1 MKTNLVV
8 LFVVIVSVAACSV
21 AWADR
26 AYVTD
31 SFEVTLRTGPSSG
44 NKIIA
49 MPRSGQPLE
58 VLEEEGDWSHV
69 NLLKGGEPVQE
80 GWILSRY
87 LVRRVP
93 WELQAKS
100 LGEENASLKEKLG
113 LLEDQMGELQRR
125 NKELTIKLEGSED
138 SLRKMT
144 SQYDT
149 LKKGSASYLELKRDH
164 EAATAALETA
174 EEKVRKLSEENEIL
188 QSSQRNKW
196 FATGALVLLCGLMI
210 GVVVGSRQKKRRSS
224 LYS

>member
-1 MKTNLVV
+1 MKKVLGVV
-8 LFVVIVSVAACSV
+8 VGAILLTIIGTA
-21 AWADR
+21 AWAER

-58 VLEEEGDWSHV
+58 VLEVEGDWSHV
-69 NLLKGGEPVQE
+69 NLLKGGQPVQE

-87 LVRRVP
+87 LVRRLP
-93 WELQAKS
+93 WELQTKS
-100 LGEENASLKEKLG
+100 LSEENASLKERLAR
-113 LLEDQMGELQRR
+113 LEEEIGQIQRI
-125 NKELTIKLEGSED
+125 NKELATKLESSNE
-138 SLRKMT
+138 SLKKT
-144 SQYDT
+144 ADQYNS
-149 LKKGSASYLELKRDH
+149 LKKGAASYLELKRDY
-164 EAATAALETA
+164 EAAKSALVTA

-188 QSSQRNKW
+188 NSSQRNKW